1 MLACVFL
8 LGVTVL
14 VLLEQTEEPIAD
26 GRKLSYWVNALPPTI
41 LTSSR
46 TPLIPPPTPRLTPTQ
61 ARALAAAPPPLRG
74 RKIQTPFPTD
84 AVAAIRKIG
93 TNAIPHLIPAV
104 YSRDGKFKTWCMKW
118 AGKQKVLKLR
128 SAQERRG
135 HALSALSLLGAEA
148 LWSWIEIVTNEL
160 ALPEVQVY
168 AAQRV
173 SSFGD
178 RATPALSALLMME
191 NHREP
196 RAWSAISWAIQQCDR
211 KGVLPAL
218 RNLRQS
224 DDPDLR
230 ASAAWSLG
238 FIGDFPDIT
247 VPALISV
254 LDDPSD
260 KVRQEAALSLAKY
273 GTNATVAITAM
284 RRLTN
289 DPESN
294 VREAATNALN
304 RIVPAHDANAD
315 YKGLDPL

>member
-1 MLACVFL
+1 MLGCVFL
-8 LGVTVL
+8 LGATVL

-26 GRKLSYWVNALPPTI
+26 GRKLSYWVNTLPPTI

-46 TPLIPPPTPRLTPTQ
+46 TPLIPPPPRLTPAQ
-61 ARALAAAPPPLRG
+61 ARALAATPPPRLA
-74 RKIQTPFPTD
+74 RKIQTPFPTA

-93 TNAIPHLIPAV
+93 TNAIPHLLPAV

-118 AGKQKVLKLR
+118 VGKQKVFKLR

-148 LWSWIEIVTNEL
+148 LWSWVEIVTNEL
-160 ALPEVQVY
+160 AMPEVQVY

-178 RATPALSALLMME
+178 GATPALSALLMME

-211 KGVLPAL
+211 KGVLPSL

-224 DDPDLR
+224 EDPDLR

-238 FIGDFPDIT
+238 FFVDFADIT
-247 VPALISV
+247 VPALISAS
-254 LDDPSD
+254 DDPIG
-260 KVRQEAALSLAKY
+260 KVR
-273 GTNATVAITAM
+273 
-284 RRLTN
+284 
-289 DPESN
+289 
-294 VREAATNALN
+294 
-304 RIVPAHDANAD
+304 
-315 YKGLDPL
+315 